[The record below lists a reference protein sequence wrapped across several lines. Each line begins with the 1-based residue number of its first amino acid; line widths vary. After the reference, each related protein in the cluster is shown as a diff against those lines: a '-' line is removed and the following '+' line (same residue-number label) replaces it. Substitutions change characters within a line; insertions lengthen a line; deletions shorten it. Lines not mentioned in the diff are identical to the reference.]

1 MQGEPGP
8 HAVDRGSSAGT
19 TQILLVWPSWRSR
32 DPRGGAGGETRGW
45 PAGMGS
51 TLRFERSRV
60 SAHLLPLKRMVDGK
74 GSEAASAACPHPWV
88 LAAARSARCRA
99 LL

>member
-1 MQGEPGP
+1 MLWTGAAQLAQLKFCWFGP
-8 HAVDRGSSAGT
+8 AGAAGT
-19 TQILLVWPSWRSR
+19 
-32 DPRGGAGGETRGW
+32 RGGAGGETGGW

-60 SAHLLPLKRMVDGK
+60 LAHLLPLKRMLDGK
-74 GSEAASAACPHPWV
+74 GSEAASAACPHPRV
-88 LAAARSARCRA
+88 LVAVRSARCRA